1 MHDFKGKIAVV
12 TGGGTGMGRDL
23 CVQLAKEGCH
33 VAMCDVSPESMQETK
48 KICLAESA
56 YEITVSTSI
65 CDVSD
70 ESQVIS
76 FSEEVKKIHQTEHIN
91 LLFNNAGIGGGMS
104 FIVDDRAS
112 WDKTFGVCWFGVYYC
127 SRAFLPMLI
136 AGDEGHIINTSSVNG
151 FFATVGPGL
160 AHTAY
165 STAKFA
171 VKGFSEALINYL
183 KLNAPHIS
191 ITLVMPGHIGTSL
204 VSNSGKVLGAPDA
217 DQMSDEDIRNLR
229 QVMMD
234 MGDNELA
241 NLSDDQ
247 LKEALQKPDKDF
259 HDNAPMT
266 SSEAAT
272 IILEGVRTKKWRL
285 LVGEDAQKLDKK
297 VRQDPENAYE
307 RSFFQELLDDNVLN
321 ALSAAVGAQVEQEN
335 S

>member
-1 MHDFKGKIAVV
+1 MHDFKGKIAVI

-23 CVQLAKEGCH
+23 CVQLAREGCH
-33 VAMCDVSPESMQETK
+33 IAMCDVSGESMQETK
-48 KICLAESA
+48 EICEAESPH
-56 YEITVSTSI
+56 EITVSTSI

-70 ESQVIS
+70 ESQVIT
-76 FSEEVKKIHQTEHIN
+76 FSEEVKKIHRTEHIN
-91 LLFNNAGIGGGMS
+91 LLFNNAGIGGGGS
-104 FIVDDRAS
+104 FIVDDRVS

-136 AGDEGHIINTSSVNG
+136 ASDEGHIVNTSSVNG
-151 FFATVGPGL
+151 FFATVGPSL

-171 VKGFSEALINYL
+171 VKGFSEALINDL
-183 KLNAPHIS
+183 RLHAPHVNIS
-191 ITLVMPGHIGTSL
+191 LVMPGHIGTSL
-204 VSNSGKVLGAPDA
+204 VSNSGKVLGMPDVG
-217 DQMSDEDIRNLR
+217 QMSDEDIRNLR
-229 QVMMD
+229 QMMMD

-259 HDNAPMT
+259 RDNAPMT

-272 IILEGVRTKKWRL
+272 IILDGVRAKKWRL
-285 LVGEDAQKLDKK
+285 LVGEDAHKLDKK

-321 ALSAAVGAQVEQEN
+321 ALSAAVGAGIEQDK